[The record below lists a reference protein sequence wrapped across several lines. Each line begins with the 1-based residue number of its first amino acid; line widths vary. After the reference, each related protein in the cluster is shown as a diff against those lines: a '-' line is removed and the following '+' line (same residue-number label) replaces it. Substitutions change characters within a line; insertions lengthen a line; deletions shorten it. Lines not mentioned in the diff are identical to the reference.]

1 MFIVYT
7 FFCIFQRKKKF
18 FPQIFHNGF
27 HFYIFYFMQP
37 YHSVLFLLNT
47 VFFPIYEYPGLLCIN
62 KEGLEYTGI
71 RYGMERIKGG
81 KNMVD
86 RCVCCGAIVPEGTEV
101 CINCRHQYLD
111 TENGQTVSCPDHS
124 ISRAQNLKRQETPG
138 H

>member
-1 MFIVYT
+1 M
-7 FFCIFQRKKKF
+7 R
-18 FPQIFHNGF
+18 
-27 HFYIFYFMQP
+27 P

-111 TENGQTVSCPDHS
+111 SETDCVMSGSLHFPGAKSEEAGN
-124 ISRAQNLKRQETPG
+124 SRPLAIRYDFIFSPTP
-138 H
+138 